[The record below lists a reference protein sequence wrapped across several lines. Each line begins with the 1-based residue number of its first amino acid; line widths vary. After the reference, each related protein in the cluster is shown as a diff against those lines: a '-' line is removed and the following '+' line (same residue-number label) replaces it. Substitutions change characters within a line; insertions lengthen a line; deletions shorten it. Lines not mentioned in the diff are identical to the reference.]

1 VGGIRSLSRRTVL
14 SFGALAAL
22 MCLNGCA
29 SRAPRG
35 MRPTALHEAMQ
46 PFAPEE
52 RLNVGIEIF
61 DPGDI
66 SPGAMEAQTT
76 NEQIRKA
83 ETHFIPMHLKNTM
96 DASNYWGEIRVV
108 PPGARGVDLIV
119 RGTILRSNGEELRVR
134 IEAEDSQGYL
144 WLTRTY
150 SEAGRTRGFQE
161 AQTASVDP
169 FQNLYNAIANDLAA
183 VRRRMDGFE
192 VKTLRRSTEMAFAA
206 EIVPEAFGNYI
217 RRTPDGK
224 LEVVRLPA
232 EDDPTWRRVEQISV
246 RNEMFFDALHASFE
260 PFYLNMWTSYLEWRS
275 SNLVEQTA
283 IRNANRQGIQQAAA
297 GIVMIATA
305 ILLEVSDARGS
316 STLRDV
322 LIIGG
327 TQVIINGVNISER
340 TGFHEAA
347 LRELADS
354 FGSEARMTVVE
365 LEGQTIRLTGSVEQ
379 QMEQWRDMLRRL
391 HEAETGQFPEGD
403 AGE

>member
-1 VGGIRSLSRRTVL
+1 MERIRSVSRRALLSLGALTVL
-14 SFGALAAL
+14 LL
-22 MCLNGCA
+22 QTGCP
-29 SRAPRG
+29 STRAPRG
-35 MRPTALHEAMQ
+35 MQATSLHEAMQ
-46 PFAPEE
+46 PFSPEE

-61 DPGDI
+61 SPGDT
-66 SPGAMEAQTT
+66 SPAALEEQTT

-83 ETHFIPMHLKNTM
+83 ETHFIPMHLKNTL

-119 RGTILRSNGEELRVR
+119 RGEILRSNGVELRVR
-134 IEAEDSQGYL
+134 IEAEDSQGYT

-161 AQTASVDP
+161 AQTAAVDP

-206 EIVPEAFGNYI
+206 EIVPEAFGEYI

-246 RNEMFFDALHASFE
+246 RNEMFYDALHASFE
-260 PFYLNMWTSYLEWRS
+260 PFYLGLWPSYLEWRS

-283 IRNANRQGIQQAAA
+283 IRNANRQGLQQAAA

-305 ILLEVSDARGS
+305 ILLEVNDARGS

-322 LIIGG
+322 LILGG
-327 TQVIINGVNISER
+327 TQVIINGVNVSQR
-340 TGFHEAA
+340 TEFHEAA
-347 LRELADS
+347 LQELADS
-354 FGSEARMTVVE
+354 FGTEARTTVVE
-365 LEGQTIRLTGSVEQ
+365 LEGQTVQLTGTVEE
-379 QMEQWRDMLRRL
+379 QMTQWREMLRRL
-391 HEAETGQFPEGD
+391 HAAETGRPGD
-403 AGE
+403 AP

>member
-1 VGGIRSLSRRTVL
+1 MQATS
-14 SFGALAAL
+14 
-22 MCLNGCA
+22 
-29 SRAPRG
+29 
-35 MRPTALHEAMQ
+35 LHEAMQ
-46 PFAPEE
+46 PFSPEE

-61 DPGDI
+61 SPGDT
-66 SPGAMEAQTT
+66 SPAALEEQTT

-83 ETHFIPMHLKNTM
+83 ETHFIPMHLKNTL

-119 RGTILRSNGEELRVR
+119 RGEILRSNGVELRVR
-134 IEAEDSQGYL
+134 IEAEDSQGYT

-161 AQTASVDP
+161 AQTAAVDP

-206 EIVPEAFGNYI
+206 EIVPEAFGEYI

-246 RNEMFFDALHASFE
+246 RNEMFYDALHASFE
-260 PFYLNMWTSYLEWRS
+260 PFYLGLWPSYLEWRS

-283 IRNANRQGIQQAAA
+283 IRNANRQGLQQAAA

-305 ILLEVSDARGS
+305 ILLEVNDARGS

-322 LIIGG
+322 LILGG
-327 TQVIINGVNISER
+327 TQVIINGVNVSQR
-340 TGFHEAA
+340 TEFHEAA
-347 LRELADS
+347 LQELADS
-354 FGSEARMTVVE
+354 FGTEARTTVVE
-365 LEGQTIRLTGSVEQ
+365 LEGQTVQLTGTVEE
-379 QMEQWRDMLRRL
+379 QMTQWREMLRRL
-391 HEAETGQFPEGD
+391 HAAETGRPGD
-403 AGE
+403 AP